1 MQNIIKKIVDISAI
15 LACIVLFLLALLTF
29 FDVVGRR
36 FFNSPVTGTIEIVQ
50 IGMAIVA
57 FFAMPRTFYLNA
69 HVSADF
75 INNISI
81 RKFEVF
87 ILIFRFLLMII
98 MMSLMAYAA
107 LLSANSFFQ
116 DGRSTIEL
124 ELYFYPFFYLI
135 AFGLFISVTAIIFWF
150 LRSISE
156 KKSEWRAL

>member
-1 MQNIIKKIVDISAI
+1 MQNIIKKIVDLSAI

-81 RKFEVF
+81 RKFEIF
-87 ILIFRFLLMII
+87 ILVFRFLLMLI
-98 MMSLMAYAA
+98 MMSLLAYAT

-135 AFGLFISVTAIIFWF
+135 AFGLLISVIAIIFWF
-150 LRSISE
+150 LKSISE